1 MIKVLIIGAKG
12 FIGTHLTKYLKNHF
26 EVYPCDIV
34 LDSETP
40 NFIFLDPL
48 SSDFTNVFK
57 ETSFD
62 FCINCSGAANV
73 GDSIKDPLRDFTL
86 NTVNVFGILD
96 SIRRYN
102 PDCKFINLSSAA
114 VYGNPQYL
122 PIDEK
127 HPLNPISPYG
137 HHKLY
142 AEQLCKEFTELYNLK
157 TCSLRIF
164 SAYGRGLRKQLFWD
178 LNKKIATTNLVE
190 LSGTGSESRDFIHIN
205 DVVESIVIAMNMST
219 FKADLINVASGIETE
234 ISEAARTFYSNFD
247 KKISVKFSGK
257 FRAGDPKNW
266 VANIDKITQMGFVQG
281 TSLQEGL
288 KNYKEWI
295 VEQE

>member
-295 VEQE
+295 VEQK